1 MRQLFPGNR
10 NQEAGEYCFK
20 GVKKMVRIGICD
32 DEKTF
37 REQIKFTMEQISR
50 KNDLQYELWEYKS
63 GMDFLDRGEEIDL
76 LFLDIEMEGISGI
89 QLKDYLQGEG
99 DIRIIFVTSHVEG
112 MPEAFGRNVY
122 GFLEKPL
129 DIDKME
135 KYLLRVWEDLQEEQ
149 VLVLKGVQGEIAVK
163 EKDIFYFDSEKKYSR
178 MVGRNEEFFCD
189 MGLQQLE
196 DMLGQKSFFRC
207 HKSYLVNLGNIS
219 DANQS
224 IRLKN
229 GESIPVSRRKA
240 KELKDAYL
248 AYIIRRA
255 R

>member
-1 MRQLFPGNR
+1 
-10 NQEAGEYCFK
+10 
-20 GVKKMVRIGICD
+20 MVRIGICD

-37 REQIKFTMEQISR
+37 REQIKNLLGQLSQ
-50 KNDLQYELWEYKS
+50 KNDLQYELCEYQS
-63 GMDFLDRGEEIDL
+63 GMDFLDRGEEMDL

-89 QLKDYLQGEG
+89 QLKDYLHGEE

-112 MPEAFGRNVY
+112 MPEAFGKNVY
-122 GFLEKPL
+122 GFLEKPADAGKL
-129 DIDKME
+129 E
-135 KYLLRVWEDLQEEQ
+135 KYLLRVWEDLQEER
-149 VLVLKGVQGEIAVK
+149 VLVLKGIQGEIAVK
-163 EKDIFYFDSEKKYSR
+163 EKDIFYFESDKKYSR
-178 MVGRNEEFFCD
+178 MVGKDEEFFCD

-224 IRLKN
+224 IHLKN

-248 AYIIRRA
+248 AYIIRKA

>member
-1 MRQLFPGNR
+1 MIR
-10 NQEAGEYCFK
+10 
-20 GVKKMVRIGICD
+20 VGICD
-32 DEKTF
+32 DEKPC
-37 REQIKFTMEQISR
+37 REQIKNLLERYFKE
-50 KNDLQYELWEYKS
+50 KGLQYDLWEYES
-63 GMDFLDRGEEIDL
+63 GMDFLDRGEEINL

-89 QLKDYLQGEG
+89 DLKDYLQAEEE
-99 DIRIIFVTSHVEG
+99 IRIIFVTGHGEG
-112 MPEAFGRNVY
+112 MPEAFGKNVY

-129 DIDKME
+129 NVQKLE
-135 KYLLRVWEDLQEEQ
+135 KYLGRVLEGIEEDQ
-149 VLVLKGVQGEIAVK
+149 VLVLKGVQGEMALRQ
-163 EKDIFYFDSEKKYSR
+163 KDIFYFVSEKKYSR
-178 MVGRNEEFFCD
+178 MVGRQGESFCV
-189 MGLQQLE
+189 MSLQQLE
-196 DMLGQKSFFRC
+196 EMLGQNSFFRC

-248 AYIIRRA
+248 KYIIRKA